1 MRVTHWFCN
10 ICIQEFFLNTFRCSF
25 KTTCICDSWNLRNHD
40 SWVFSEW
47 PLSIGKL
54 AMTLRLKLDLIIS
67 EETKPWASLNHLL
80 DNHMDTTTTLGFS
93 VWQSIYSTVNGKNR
107 GESGIDSIYLWLN
120 EHWSTGVSYF
130 ITYLVIYK

>member
-80 DNHMDTTTTLGFS
+80 DNHMDTTTTLGFRI
-93 VWQSIYSTVNGKNR
+93 WQNVLFCKKNR
-107 GESGIDSIYLWLN
+107 GGLPIQFNYLFLN
-120 EHWSTGVSYF
+120 RYLLVSYF
-130 ITYLVIYK
+130 INYLVL